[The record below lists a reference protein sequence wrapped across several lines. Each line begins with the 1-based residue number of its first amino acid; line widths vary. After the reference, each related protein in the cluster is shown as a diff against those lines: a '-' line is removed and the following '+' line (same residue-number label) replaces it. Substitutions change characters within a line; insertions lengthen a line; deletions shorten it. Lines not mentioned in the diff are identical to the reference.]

1 MDLLIFL
8 LAALIILI
16 ILLIGFIIFLLYPFL
31 FGAGF
36 EATDKKSIET
46 MLELANPSKKDKMAD
61 LGSGTGDIVIAFAK
75 KGIPSVGFE
84 INPLLVWYSRRR
96 IKKLNLQH
104 LAKIHRANFFKV
116 PLNKFSII
124 TIFQYSYVM
133 PKLESYL
140 PKNAS
145 ILSNK
150 WLFPALKPKKKK
162 DRIIL
167 YKT

>member
-1 MDLLIFL
+1 MSLLIFL
-8 LAALIILI
+8 LVALIILI
-16 ILLIGFIIFLLYPFL
+16 ILLIGFIVFLLYPFL

-46 MLELANPSKKDKMAD
+46 MLKLAQPKKIDKVAD
-61 LGSGTGDIVIAFAK
+61 LGSGTGNIVIAFAK
-75 KGIPSVGFE
+75 KGIQSVGFE

-96 IKKLNLQH
+96 IRRLGLSH
-104 LAKIHRANFFKV
+104 LAKIHRANFFHEN
-116 PLNKFSII
+116 LSRFSII

-133 PKLESYL
+133 PKLESHL
-140 PKNAS
+140 PKNAR

-150 WLFPALKPKKKK
+150 WLFPSLKPKKKQG
-162 DRIIL
+162 RIII